1 MSTIICYDRLDIETI
16 TRLIYLYLN
25 RNTDEDKAKIETQR
39 LNLEKEKEQFEKEQ
53 EAFEKR
59 QEAFEKRRRTL
70 EEAQARLEAE
80 KILVQKEHAE
90 QVFIITGF
98 YFILIIHLQFFY
110 YVRQK

>member
-1 MSTIICYDRLDIETI
+1 M
-16 TRLIYLYLN
+16 
-25 RNTDEDKAKIETQR
+25 DEDKSEIEMQR
-39 LNLEKEKEQFEKEQ
+39 MNLEKEKELFEKEQ

-90 QVFIITGF
+90 QVLYSCFVEDKASM
-98 YFILIIHLQFFY
+98 Y
-110 YVRQK
+110 YKQVFRQSNYMKIGKT